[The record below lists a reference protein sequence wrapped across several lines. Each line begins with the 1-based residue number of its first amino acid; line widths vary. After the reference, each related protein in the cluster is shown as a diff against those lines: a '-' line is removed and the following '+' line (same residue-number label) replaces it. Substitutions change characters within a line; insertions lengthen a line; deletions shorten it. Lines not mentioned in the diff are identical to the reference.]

1 MSKMYTKKMMDQIVK
16 DILSNAFIHMETLIK
31 ELNKLHESDPEKLS
45 PETQGR
51 LATMNAVVTIVN
63 DVVHPA
69 HHLAYGYF
77 KGYDSMLDMYV
88 KNHKLAIQNKVLP
101 ECFNK
106 CCDADG
112 SKSKARAAELIKQEA
127 VKQELAKKEEV
138 KDGDQI

>member
-1 MSKMYTKKMMDQIVK
+1 MMDQIVK

-88 KNHKLAIQNKVLP
+88 KNHKLAIENKVLP

-112 SKSKARAAELIKQEA
+112 SKSYARAQELA
-127 VKQELAKKEEV
+127 NQELAKKEEV
-138 KDGDQI
+138 KNEHVEIVQSEQSS